1 MKVVRIKRH
10 PMGHNFYAINLFG
23 VVFSIGPL
31 SPVERNHEY
40 IHTLQQ
46 RELLFIPFY
55 LIYLAEWLVRYMQ
68 HRNWLR
74 AYEHISFE
82 REAYTMQ
89 HDLDYKHHR
98 PFMAWCHYL
107 HSKG

>member
-10 PMGHNFYAINLFG
+10 PMGRNFYAINLFG

-55 LIYLAEWLVRYMQ
+55 LIYLAEWLGRYVQ

-98 PFMAWCHYL
+98 PFMAWRHYL
-107 HSKG
+107 RSKG